1 MSMKIGSPRQAAEI
15 YEKRSEKTYLSR
27 LELYRDL
34 RRERMCFRILVAV
47 LDSLAIFLLV
57 APVVSAWPF
66 ALKSDP
72 ELYATVA
79 VAISVA
85 QLCLSQ
91 IGNFINLD
99 VRIELAKKAYVE
111 IQHLSQNFELIK
123 DKPGLT
129 MDEVKHL
136 VSDYQVLISTT
147 ENHLSKHYRKTAK

>member
-1 MSMKIGSPRQAAEI
+1 MKINSPRQAAEI

-34 RRERMCFRILVAV
+34 RRKRSWLRIFLAV
-47 LDSLAIFLLV
+47 LDFLAIVLLV
-57 APVVSAWPF
+57 LPVVSAWPF

-79 VAISVA
+79 VAVSVA
-85 QLCLSQ
+85 QLCMGQ
-91 IGNFINLD
+91 IGNVINLD

-129 MDEVKHL
+129 MGEVKRL

-147 ENHLSKHYRKTAK
+147 ENHFPKHYRKTVK

>member
-1 MSMKIGSPRQAAEI
+1 MEADPATGNNNDQGKCLGT
-15 YEKRSEKTYLSR
+15 KLG
-27 LELYRDL
+27 
-34 RRERMCFRILVAV
+34 
-47 LDSLAIFLLV
+47 
-57 APVVSAWPF
+57 
-66 ALKSDP
+66 ALHP

-79 VAISVA
+79 VAVSVS
-85 QLCLSQ
+85 QLCLGQ

-129 MDEVKHL
+129 MGEVKKL

-147 ENHLSKHYRKTAK
+147 ENHFPKHYRKTVK